1 MILPSHLHFVEAVNL
16 VIRIIK
22 LHKIRRKKIRKKPP
36 EKSLKRKTQEDEL
49 HKAKRQKPIIVD
61 AIDALRKGLILEI
74 QNVDQKQDM
83 SCVAKAAAL
92 YTGIEEKEKQLEE
105 CSAKISQLEDI
116 LKQQ

>member
-74 QNVDQKQDM
+74 QNVDQKQDVL
-83 SCVAKAAAL
+83 C
-92 YTGIEEKEKQLEE
+92 
-105 CSAKISQLEDI
+105 C
-116 LKQQ
+116 